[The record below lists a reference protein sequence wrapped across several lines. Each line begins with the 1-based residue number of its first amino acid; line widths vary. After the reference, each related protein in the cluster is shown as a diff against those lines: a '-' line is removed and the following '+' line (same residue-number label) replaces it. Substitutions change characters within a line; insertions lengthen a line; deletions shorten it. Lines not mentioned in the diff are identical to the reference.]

1 MKFIYLVILF
11 FLPLSNCKADSPLTS
26 IEFWR
31 GSKDS
36 YILKIGNKVGKQ
48 KLNKKMYHYL
58 MNPSID
64 SFNKYSLINSLG
76 WEYNTQVKNSD
87 IFLNFFYKSNKKF
100 DEFDV
105 ESLKTDLLELG
116 DEYFLIFEYLNAMD
130 NYLNVKEIKKEI
142 LNYIDVNKDLKSK
155 FIYNLINLQ
164 DKSLDLDFCSVY
176 NLYNNFISENC
187 IEESSLKNSLIYVDE
202 YISTNSRGCNDLNIY
217 LSSICNI
224 DSFTANQNQS
234 LFIINYPL
242 FVYGKM
248 EVFNSQNKLIYKDYC
263 DGDDLFTIEKGL
275 LKKGNYTIKLKEDKS
290 LKTFEFKLKII

>member
-1 MKFIYLVILF
+1 MRYNFSTRFSIFFFFISLNL
-11 FLPLSNCKADSPLTS
+11 CWADSPLTS

-48 KLNKKMYHYL
+48 KLNKKMYNYL

-116 DEYFLIFEYLNAMD
+116 EEYFFIYEYLKAMD
-130 NYLNVKEIKKEI
+130 YYLNVKEIKKEL

-202 YISTNSRGCNDLNIY
+202 YISTYSRECNEFNLY

-224 DSFTANQNQS
+224 DSFKANQNQS

-242 FVYGKM
+242 FVFGTM
-248 EVFNSQNKLIYKDYC
+248 EVF
-263 DGDDLFTIEKGL
+263 
-275 LKKGNYTIKLKEDKS
+275 
-290 LKTFEFKLKII
+290 